1 MQALGSGRDG
11 ALEALVLSDQV
22 RVGQNVDDL
31 AIDAQPG
38 GAARVLH
45 GGCLPAALESSRV
58 VLVVKA
64 GRGYRRSDRV
74 VALASRVVEEAALV
88 E

>member
-45 GGCLPAALESSRV
+45 RGCLPAALESSRV

-64 GRGYRRSDRV
+64 GRGYRHSGCV
-74 VALASRVVEEAALV
+74 VALAPRVVEEAALV